1 MADSAKR
8 IGYYS
13 VLGFD
18 REPFATSPDPEFF
31 YHTRQHD
38 LALTNLLIELRL
50 RRGLSVIFGDVGT
63 GKTTLSRKLLHE
75 LNKRGDMI
83 FHMILNPAFNG
94 EAQFLASLVRNF
106 DIKLPKNAAL
116 SRDDIM
122 ELRDTIEKF
131 LIEKTVEEKRT
142 IVLIVDEAQ
151 KLDLTTLEALRILLN
166 FETNDAKLIQL
177 VLLGQLELYSKVIHM
192 HNFLDRI
199 SFKFTL
205 NPLDV
210 TETSELINF
219 RINKAGY
226 KGEKKLFMDEAISE
240 IYSYTKGYPRKINM
254 LCHKILKQLVIED
267 HDIVDGVLVREII
280 TKEKEYLSTVNA
292 ENLETVDLK

>member
-1 MADSAKR
+1 MIQSPKR

-94 EAQFLASLVRNF
+94 EAQFIASVVRNF
-106 DIKLPKNAAL
+106 DIKLPKNVSL

-122 ELRDTIEKF
+122 EMRDTIEKF
-131 LIEKTVEEKRT
+131 LIVKTLEEKRT
-142 IVLIVDEAQ
+142 IVLIIDEAQ

-166 FETNDAKLIQL
+166 FETNDAKLI
-177 VLLGQLELYSKVIHM
+177 
-192 HNFLDRI
+192 
-199 SFKFTL
+199 
-205 NPLDV
+205 
-210 TETSELINF
+210 
-219 RINKAGY
+219 
-226 KGEKKLFMDEAISE
+226 
-240 IYSYTKGYPRKINM
+240 
-254 LCHKILKQLVIED
+254 
-267 HDIVDGVLVREII
+267 
-280 TKEKEYLSTVNA
+280 
-292 ENLETVDLK
+292 